1 MERKTFVLADESLN
15 SHGFW
20 MQMSGA
26 DLEQFK
32 KNPVMLWMHS
42 RAWRGTTDEVLP
54 IGRWDNIR
62 VEKGQLL
69 ADAVFDENDEF
80 ALRIADKVDNG
91 FIKMASVGITVHA
104 VSEEPKYIKQGQTR
118 ATVTKWK
125 PREASIVDMGA
136 NDNAMALAFYD
147 ANGDPLNLSQEGAQE
162 IPVNLLKP
170 NTNQT
175 KEKMERLSMLSLV
188 GLTADATDEQ
198 LGVKVQELV
207 NQNTQLAADKEAA
220 EKKLS
225 ELNLKIAADQK
236 DEAANLLDA
245 AIKDGRLN
253 AESKPAWEQLFERDH
268 NTAKLSL
275 AGIPARKSVK
285 EQIEGKGGENLTERV
300 KFEKM
305 SWEEMDRTG
314 VLPTVKEKH
323 YDLYEQRFEENF
335 GNKPT
340 KK

>member
-1 MERKTFVLADESLN
+1 MDRKTFVLADESLN

-26 DLEQFK
+26 DLAQFK

-80 ALRIADKVDNG
+80 AMRIADKVENG
-91 FIKMASVGITVHA
+91 FVKMASVGITVIA
-104 VSEEPKYIKQGQTR
+104 ISEEKKLLKPGQAR

-125 PREASIVDMGA
+125 PREASIVDMGS
-136 NDNAMALAFYD
+136 NDNALALAFYD
-147 ANGDPLNLSQEGAQE
+147 ENGDPLNLSQSGAQE
-162 IPVNLLKP
+162 IPVKLLTP
-170 NTNQT
+170 NTN
-175 KEKMERLSMLSLV
+175 ENNFKMERLAMLALV
-188 GLTADATDEQ
+188 GLKAEATDEE
-198 LGVKVQELV
+198 LGIKVQELV
-207 NQNTQLAADKEAA
+207 NTNTQLAADKDAA
-220 EKKLS
+220 EKKLN
-225 ELNLKIAADQK
+225 ELNDKLAADRK
-236 DEAANLLDA
+236 VEATELLAA

-253 AESKPAWEQLFERDH
+253 AEAKPAWEQLFERDH
-268 NTAKLSL
+268 DTAKLSL

-285 EQIEGKGGENLTERV
+285 EQLEGKDGENLTDRA

-305 SWEEMDRTG
+305 SWADMDRAG
-314 VLPTVKEKH
+314 VLPTLREKH
-323 YDLYEQRFEENF
+323 YDLYELKFEEKF
-335 GNKPT
+335 GKKPNK
-340 KK
+340 K